1 MSDHSTTTPSLILT
15 DCGARDCS
23 GGFWKG
29 KSKYPC
35 YTCKGTGKVE
45 SKLTDPTLKAQVNE
59 LKSVID
65 NLPARS
71 KSFAESLIKQ
81 AERKGSLSPKQ
92 MPYLLS
98 MTADG
103 LKVKSTPKP
112 VPKPKPVNEVTTTVG
127 WEGVTTMM
135 TATHENLQT
144 CRLRIHTD
152 AGQVVFKS
160 KVERKYLGYDKVSG
174 KHNYENTPQPLI
186 YVELNKTLVGTINR
200 TESVATFNT
209 LKGRTP
215 TQFKRVEGDIDLFR
229 QDPIGV
235 MTAHGKKSG
244 NCCFCGRD
252 LTDHRSTAHGY
263 GPICAKRYTLPWN
276 STDAMVIESEI
287 AEKTQEAIVM
297 FVEEGVWEVNDS
309 ESGDTLATF
318 TNHADAN
325 RFADEY
331 SNIEKVA

>member
-1 MSDHSTTTPSLILT
+1 M
-15 DCGARDCS
+15 
-23 GGFWKG
+23 
-29 KSKYPC
+29 
-35 YTCKGTGKVE
+35 VE
-45 SKLTDPTLKAQVNE
+45 SKLTDATLKAQVDE
-59 LKSVID
+59 LKSVIKH
-65 NLPARS
+65 LSPRS
-71 KSFAESLIKQ
+71 KSFAHSLIKQ

-92 MPYLLS
+92 IPYLLS

-103 LKVKSTPKP
+103 LKAKSTPTP
-112 VPKPKPVNEVTTTVG
+112 APAPKPVNEVTTTAG

-160 KVERKYLGYDKVSG
+160 KVIRKYIGYDKTTG
-174 KHNYENTPQPLI
+174 RHNYENTPEPVI

-200 TESVATFNT
+200 EESVATFNT

-215 TQFKRVEGDIDLFR
+215 TQFKRIEGDIDLFR

-263 GPICAKRYTLPWN
+263 GPICAKRYTLPWDTT
-276 STDAMVIESEI
+276 SAKVIEADI

-297 FVEEGVWEVNDS
+297 FVEEGVWAVKDS
-309 ESGDTLATF
+309 ESGETLATF

-331 SNIEKVA
+331 SNVEKVA

>member
-1 MSDHSTTTPSLILT
+1 MSDTTTPAKLLT
-15 DCGARDCS
+15 DCGARNCQN
-23 GGFWKG
+23 GFWNG
-29 KSKYPC
+29 RSKYKC

-45 SKLTDPTLKAQVNE
+45 SKLTDAVLKAQIDE
-59 LKSVID
+59 LKSVVEH
-65 NLPARS
+65 LPARS
-71 KSFAESLIKQ
+71 QKFAQSLIKQ

-103 LKVKSTPKP
+103 LKVKSTPTP
-112 VPKPKPVNEVTTTVG
+112 APTPKPVNEVTTTAG
-127 WEGVTTMM
+127 WEAVTTMM
-135 TATHENLQT
+135 SATHENLQT

-160 KVERKYLGYDKVSG
+160 KVSRKYIGYDKTTG
-174 KHNYENTPQPLI
+174 RHNYENTPEPLI
-186 YVELNKTLVGTINR
+186 YVELNKTLLGTIKR
-200 TESVATFNT
+200 EESVATFNT

-263 GPICAKRYTLPWN
+263 GPICAKRYTLPWDKT
-276 STDAMVIESEI
+276 SAMVIESDI

-297 FVEEGVWEVNDS
+297 FIEEGVWAVKDS

-325 RFADEY
+325 RFADDY
-331 SNIEKVA
+331 SNVEKVA

>member
-1 MSDHSTTTPSLILT
+1 M
-15 DCGARDCS
+15 
-23 GGFWKG
+23 
-29 KSKYPC
+29 
-35 YTCKGTGKVE
+35 VE
-45 SKLTDPTLKAQVNE
+45 SKLTDPTLRAQVDE
-59 LKSVID
+59 LKSVIEH
-65 NLPARS
+65 LPSRS
-71 KSFAESLIKQ
+71 KNFAESLIKQ

-112 VPKPKPVNEVTTTVG
+112 APTPKPVNEVTTSTG
-127 WEGVTTMM
+127 WEAVTTMM

-160 KVERKYLGYDKVSG
+160 KVKRKYLGYDKVAM
-174 KHNYENTPQPLI
+174 KHNYENTPTPFI
-186 YVELNKTLVGTINR
+186 FVELGKTLVGTIAR
-200 TESVATFNT
+200 EESVATFNT
-209 LKGRTP
+209 LRGRTP
-215 TQFKRVEGDIDLFR
+215 TQFKRIEGDLEAFR
-229 QDPIGV
+229 LDPIGV
-235 MTAHGKKSG
+235 MTAHGKKTG

-276 STDAMVIESEI
+276 TADAMVIEAEI

-297 FVEEGVWEVNDS
+297 FVEEGVWAVKDS
-309 ESGDTLATF
+309 ESGETLATF

-331 SNIEKVA
+331 SNVEKVA

>member
-1 MSDHSTTTPSLILT
+1 M
-15 DCGARDCS
+15 
-23 GGFWKG
+23 
-29 KSKYPC
+29 
-35 YTCKGTGKVE
+35 VE
-45 SKLTDPTLKAQVNE
+45 SKLTDATLKAQVDE
-59 LKSVID
+59 LKSVVE

-71 KSFAESLIKQ
+71 QKFAQSLIKQ

-92 MPYLLS
+92 IPYLLS

-103 LKVKSTPKP
+103 LKAKSTPTP
-112 VPKPKPVNEVTTTVG
+112 APAPKPVNEVTTTAG

-160 KVERKYLGYDKVSG
+160 KVKRKYLGYDKTTG
-174 KHNYENTPQPLI
+174 RHNYENTPEPVI
-186 YVELNKTLVGTINR
+186 YVELNKTLVGTIDR
-200 TESVATFNT
+200 EESVATFNT
-209 LKGRTP
+209 IKGRTP
-215 TQFKRVEGDIDLFR
+215 TQFKRIEGDIDLFR

-263 GPICAKRYTLPWN
+263 GPICAKRYTLPWDTT
-276 STDAMVIESEI
+276 SAKVIEADI
-287 AEKTQEAIVM
+287 AEKTKEAIVM
-297 FVEEGVWEVNDS
+297 FVEEGVWAVKDS
-309 ESGDTLATF
+309 ESGETLATF

-331 SNIEKVA
+331 SNVEKVA